1 MDAARDGLSAL
12 ALDTGGLAF
21 FDRNK
26 LEAPLQRVLDDSA
39 VYYRL
44 GFEPRESPRDGR
56 FLEAIGFYDPLTQP
70 PTIRIDLEKAQA
82 WLSKGA
88 LPSNTVRQLLARAGV
103 RAS

>member
-1 MDAARDGLSAL
+1 MAARIRLRR
-12 ALDTGGLAF
+12 TGTTKRPAY
-21 FDRNK
+21 
-26 LEAPLQRVLDDSA
+26 RVVVADA
-39 VYYRL
+39 RT
-44 GFEPRESPRDGR
+44 PRDGR

-70 PTIRIDLEKAQA
+70 PTIKIDLEKAQA